1 MSKTTNTIARI
12 ENNLIFNSKYQLT
25 AKEQKVILFLISRID
40 PVRQKD
46 FESRTVSLKSL
57 EKVLMDGNKNGS
69 FYSEIRKLTSRI
81 IKKGISF
88 LTDVE
93 VSGEYL
99 SGHINWFQ
107 SIIPMRNDKGEAA
120 IKFKFSEDLKPFLLQ
135 LKEYAQIDYI
145 EVLPLNSGFSIRL
158 FQIFRAHRNRMAKH
172 QNKSK
177 IKYELNELKNL
188 LGIEGKY
195 ASYSNFRKR
204 VLIPVEKEINEH
216 TSIRMKYIPK
226 KTGYSVTDIEF
237 EFWDKGKRAQ
247 KPNKKGALDFDALT
261 FAQLKAFDRLV
272 AYGVNDGIA
281 LEMLS
286 KVKSSEIKG
295 FEDWYFSEVIDIF
308 ELKTN
313 QQVEGAKAGTLVIWF
328 LKKKVFEQG
337 DHFAKIMENLQ
348 AKKKQLQ
355 TKNSDKWDNR
365 MLAKDITAKKFRK
378 QFSK

>member
-1 MSKTTNTIARI
+1 
-12 ENNLIFNSKYQLT
+12 
-25 AKEQKVILFLISRID
+25 
-40 PVRQKD
+40 
-46 FESRTVSLKSL
+46 
-57 EKVLMDGNKNGS
+57 
-69 FYSEIRKLTSRI
+69 
-81 IKKGISF
+81 
-88 LTDVE
+88 
-93 VSGEYL
+93 
-99 SGHINWFQ
+99 
-107 SIIPMRNDKGEAA
+107 
-120 IKFKFSEDLKPFLLQ
+120 
-135 LKEYAQIDYI
+135 
-145 EVLPLNSGFSIRL
+145 
-158 FQIFRAHRNRMAKH
+158 
-172 QNKSK
+172 
-177 IKYELNELKNL
+177 
-188 LGIEGKY
+188 
-195 ASYSNFRKR
+195 
-204 VLIPVEKEINEH
+204 
-216 TSIRMKYIPK
+216 MKYIPK

-247 KPNKKGALDFDALT
+247 KPNKKGAIDFDALT

-313 QQVEGAKAGTLVIWF
+313 QQAEGAKAGTLVIWF